1 MNPPLYPVG
10 LSGLTFN
17 FLYVKIRSYVCGKA
31 MHTISILISTKN
43 RFQDL
48 KECVVSLLA
57 QSIKPDEVIMVDAS
71 DTNTSR
77 EMVETLLKDTGISLA
92 YHRQDVIDGKIRK
105 TMAWNRTLKMALG
118 DIVVF
123 LDDDVVLEKDY
134 LSQLLK
140 AYREN
145 TLPGVVGVMGHTK
158 NPHDEKQKS
167 PMLSSLKKALY
178 KCFLLYRDDGGG
190 RMQPSGF
197 PAYSS
202 AKNAI
207 IPVEI
212 MPTCNMSVKKEVF
225 EEFTFDEWFH
235 GYSYQEDDDFTY
247 RVSRKYQFLYTPFAE
262 LTHKTSPAARDN
274 AEQVVAM
281 KALNHFYFFRKN
293 MPMTPKYCLAFLW
306 AEIGIL
312 FFRCVSFASLREF
325 LLSFTGVTAW
335 RNIPVIKARIL
346 TYAGI
351 IRAIVSGKDIRQ

>member
-1 MNPPLYPVG
+1 
-10 LSGLTFN
+10 
-17 FLYVKIRSYVCGKA
+17 

-105 TMAWNRTLKMALG
+105 TMAWNRALKMALG

>member
-1 MNPPLYPVG
+1 
-10 LSGLTFN
+10 
-17 FLYVKIRSYVCGKA
+17 

-43 RFQDL
+43 RFNDL

-57 QSIKPDEVIMVDAS
+57 QSIRPDEVILVDAG
-71 DTNTSR
+71 DTNKSR
-77 EMVETLLKDTGISLA
+77 EMVEKLLMDTGISLT
-92 YHRQDVIDGKIRK
+92 YHRQDVIAGKIRK
-105 TMAWNRTLKMALG
+105 TMAWNRAVKTALG
-118 DIVVF
+118 DIIVF

-145 TLPGVVGVMGHTK
+145 TIPGVVGVMGYTK
-158 NPHDEKQKS
+158 NPHNEKQIS
-167 PMLSSLKKALY
+167 PMLSSLKKSLY

-190 RMQPSGF
+190 RMQSSGF

-202 AKNAI
+202 AKDAI
-207 IPVEI
+207 IPVEV

-225 EEFTFDEWFH
+225 EEFAFDEWFH

-247 RVSRKYQFLYTPFAE
+247 RVSRNHKFLYTPFAE
-262 LTHKTSPAARDN
+262 LTHKTSPTARDN
-274 AEQVVAM
+274 AEKVEAM

-293 MPMTPKYCLAFLW
+293 MPMTPKNCLAFLW

-312 FFRCVSFASLREF
+312 FFRCVSFASLRDF
-325 LLSFTGVTAW
+325 LLSFTGVMAW

-346 TYAGI
+346 TYASI
-351 IRAIVSGKDIRQ
+351 LTQMSRKRKSKNS

>member
-1 MNPPLYPVG
+1 
-10 LSGLTFN
+10 
-17 FLYVKIRSYVCGKA
+17 

-57 QSIKPDEVIMVDAS
+57 LSIKPDEVILVDAG
-71 DTNTSR
+71 DTNKSR
-77 EMVETLLKDTGISLA
+77 EMVEKLLMDTGISLT
-92 YHRQDVIDGKIRK
+92 YHRQNVIDGKIKK
-105 TMAWNRTLKMALG
+105 TMAWNRAVKTALG
-118 DIVVF
+118 DIIVF

-145 TLPGVVGVMGHTK
+145 TIPGVVGVTGYTK
-158 NPHDEKQKS
+158 NPHNEKQKS
-167 PMLSSLKKALY
+167 PMLSSLKKSLY

-190 RMQPSGF
+190 RIQPSGF

-207 IPVEI
+207 IPVAV

-225 EEFTFDEWFH
+225 GEFVFDEWFH

-247 RVSRKYQFLYTPFAE
+247 RVSRNHKFLYTPFAE

-274 AEQVVAM
+274 AEKVEAM

-293 MPMTPKYCLAFLW
+293 ISERSKKEQLLHPMSVHDFT
-306 AEIGIL
+306 
-312 FFRCVSFASLREF
+312 
-325 LLSFTGVTAW
+325 LL
-335 RNIPVIKARIL
+335 
-346 TYAGI
+346 
-351 IRAIVSGKDIRQ
+351 

>member
-1 MNPPLYPVG
+1 
-10 LSGLTFN
+10 
-17 FLYVKIRSYVCGKA
+17 

-202 AKNAI
+202 AKDAI

>member
-1 MNPPLYPVG
+1 
-10 LSGLTFN
+10 
-17 FLYVKIRSYVCGKA
+17 

-43 RFQDL
+43 RFHDL
-48 KECVVSLLA
+48 KECIESALA
-57 QSIKPDEVIMVDAS
+57 QSIKPDEVILVDAS
-71 DTNTSR
+71 DTNKSR
-77 EMVETLLKDTGISLA
+77 EMVERLLRDTGISFT
-92 YHRQDVIDGKIRK
+92 YHRQDVIAGKIRK
-105 TMAWNRTLKMALG
+105 TMAWNRAVKMAQG
-118 DIVVF
+118 DIIVF

-145 TLPGVVGVMGHTK
+145 TLPGVVGVTGYTK
-158 NPHDEKQKS
+158 PLPNLKCRS
-167 PMLSSLKKALY
+167 TMAVLKKALY
-178 KCFLLYRDDGGG
+178 RYFLLYRDDGDG

-225 EEFTFDEWFH
+225 GEFAFDEWFH

-247 RVSRKYQFLYTPFAE
+247 RVSRKYRFLYTPFAA

-274 AEQVVAM
+274 AEKAEAM

-293 MPMTPKYCLAFLW
+293 MPKTPKNCLAFLW
-306 AEIGIL
+306 AEIGVL
-312 FFRCVSFASLREF
+312 FFRCVSFASLQDF

-335 RNIPVIKARIL
+335 RNIPVIKARIW

-351 IRAIVSGKDIRQ
+351 IRAVVSGKDIRQ

>member
-1 MNPPLYPVG
+1 
-10 LSGLTFN
+10 
-17 FLYVKIRSYVCGKA
+17 

-57 QSIKPDEVIMVDAS
+57 LSIKPDEVILVDAG
-71 DTNTSR
+71 DTNKSR
-77 EMVETLLKDTGISLA
+77 EMVEKLLMDTGISLT
-92 YHRQDVIDGKIRK
+92 YHRQNVIDGKIKK
-105 TMAWNRTLKMALG
+105 TMAWNRAVKTALG
-118 DIVVF
+118 DIIVF

-145 TLPGVVGVMGHTK
+145 TIPGVVGVTGYTK
-158 NPHDEKQKS
+158 NPHNEKQKS
-167 PMLSSLKKALY
+167 PMLSSLKKSLY

-190 RMQPSGF
+190 RIQPSGF

-207 IPVEI
+207 IPVAV

-225 EEFTFDEWFH
+225 GEFVFDEWFH

-247 RVSRKYQFLYTPFAE
+247 RVSRNHKFLYTPFAE

-274 AEQVVAM
+274 AEKVEAM

-293 MPMTPKYCLAFLW
+293 MPKTPKNCLAFLW

-312 FFRCVSFASLREF
+312 FFRCVSFASLRDF
-325 LLSFTGVTAW
+325 LLSFTGVMAW
-335 RNIPVIKARIL
+335 RNIPVVKARIL
-346 TYAGI
+346 TYASI
-351 IRAIVSGKDIRQ
+351 LTQMRRKRKSKNS